1 MLSEDFHLFSALIPP
16 NVWLIVSRMIRRSV
30 WLMLSIA
37 FITLVPSTVSYAAAE
52 LDDEQP
58 TMLRSMSNKSVVSAG
73 AWPVWPTPPATE
85 IAGGPGANASDPLVT
100 VGDDG
105 RTTLVWKQ
113 RGSNDSV
120 HVATR
125 AAGSAS
131 FGLTEQIQI
140 SATGKYI
147 TSLDMATGP
156 DGTTTIVW
164 TRQDGSSSKYV
175 VHATTRSPGSSSFG
189 PVEDLSDPS
198 TNSWTPKVVVDA
210 AGQSTVAWRTSASGG
225 ELVTATR
232 APGASNFATSS
243 VYATYTG
250 SPAIQLVADDSGAT
264 TLLWTVDTGSM
275 SWTGLAVAD
284 RPPGAVNF
292 GSATTV
298 VTNYASLPSFA
309 TSPAGDLTLAYEET
323 DSVSPYSETLKVR
336 TRPAGSS
343 TFGAPEQ
350 IPGAVPVGTVEVAV
364 GRDGTTAV
372 LWFEDLSSKYVSYA
386 AVRGAGEGTWTTE
399 SLSNPDPVK
408 QGQIA
413 VGPDGAVTAVWSHQG
428 APDVIEV
435 QTRQP
440 GNSSFDSSVDV
451 SATNSGNDPQ
461 IAIGPDG
468 AATVTWYTDPGR
480 VEYVTSSA
488 TSYDLSVTSTGPG
501 SGSIDSTPGGISC
514 GATCTFGFDLSST
527 VVLSATPA
535 AGSTFSGWS
544 GSGCAGTGN
553 CSVAV
558 NGLQSVSA
566 QFDTVPA
573 VAPIP
578 GPGDSAPSTPA
589 AVVSELPVVAPVTPV
604 VAPVTPVVFDDV
616 AGVDTAT
623 IQALTPA
630 QVATIA
636 VDQFKNLKPKVF
648 GALTAEQLEQ
658 LPIELIRAIRPARAA
673 ALNPDAISA
682 LSAAQLNVM
691 RVESMRSLTPAQVA
705 AIPSLV
711 VESLSPFFM
720 SQLKPRIIA
729 ALSPD
734 ALALL
739 TPAQVAAIRPAALKR
754 LSVAALRQ
762 ITPQALAATSVR
774 QLKKLSK
781 KQVTRLTDA
790 QKASLS
796 PEQLEALGIG

>member
-1 MLSEDFHLFSALIPP
+1 
-16 NVWLIVSRMIRRSV
+16 MIGRSV
-30 WLMLSIA
+30 WLVLLIA

-58 TMLRSMSNKSVVSAG
+58 TMLRSMSNKSVVPAG

-85 IAGGPGANASDPLVT
+85 IAGGPGANAFDPLVT

-131 FGLTEQIQI
+131 FGPTEQIHI

-147 TSLDMATGP
+147 ASLDMATGA
-156 DGTTTIVW
+156 DGTTTIAW
-164 TRQDGSSSKYV
+164 TRQDGQSSKYV

-189 PVEDLSDPS
+189 PVEDLSDSS
-198 TNSWTPKVVVDA
+198 TNSWTPQVVVDA

-243 VYATYTG
+243 VYATNTG
-250 SPAIQLVADDSGAT
+250 YPAIHLVADDSGAT

-275 SWTGLAVAD
+275 YWTGLAVAD

-298 VTNYASLPSFA
+298 VTNYANLPSFA

-323 DSVSPYSETLKVR
+323 DPVSPYSETLKVR

-350 IPGAVPVGTVEVAV
+350 IPGAIPVGTVEVAV

-372 LWFEDLSSKYVSYA
+372 LWFEYDLSYNYVSYA

-428 APDVIEV
+428 TPDVIEV

-451 SATNSGNDPQ
+451 SATNAGNDPQ

-578 GPGDSAPSTPA
+578 VIFPPGVPIGTSAEAGENAVTVTWSEPASSGSFPMTYFQVRSQPGGRLCLVTSAVTSCEVTDLANNTDYTFMVRALNGAGWGPWSAAT
-589 AVVSELPVVAPVTPV
+589 LPVTPLLPEDPAEAKDPTDAFMISGSRRGRLV
-604 VAPVTPVVFDDV
+604 QVRGVT
-616 AGVDTAT
+616 T
-623 IQALTPA
+623 LTP
-630 QVATIA
+630 
-636 VDQFKNLKPKVF
+636 
-648 GALTAEQLEQ
+648 GALVTAHIRFPGAYPYRPVADALVVSAESSFTWQRKTRKKVYVYFRSEDGLTSTR
-658 LPIELIRAIRPARAA
+658 LIIPAR
-673 ALNPDAISA
+673 
-682 LSAAQLNVM
+682 
-691 RVESMRSLTPAQVA
+691 
-705 AIPSLV
+705 
-711 VESLSPFFM
+711 
-720 SQLKPRIIA
+720 
-729 ALSPD
+729 
-734 ALALL
+734 
-739 TPAQVAAIRPAALKR
+739 
-754 LSVAALRQ
+754 
-762 ITPQALAATSVR
+762 
-774 QLKKLSK
+774 
-781 KQVTRLTDA
+781 
-790 QKASLS
+790 
-796 PEQLEALGIG
+796 